1 VGLLVHYAYHV
12 VLRPQLAAMR
22 RFRVAQAAFVR
33 AQTPWNAHT
42 AGAVTD
48 SQSHAHQS
56 LPVLLSRADL
66 SALSLRIQQLFL
78 DHRERLHV
86 LPRFSS
92 FFLPLFVDLLGTLV
106 LQMLHSRYPRWFR
119 SGWGVPTD
127 QRILGLVQRLCDP
140 QSGDKERS
148 NMTMDESDTQDVLN
162 RLDNTAADATADDSP
177 LASSRPHSL
186 FFHTSS
192 LIRSAVPQP
201 SAAEARLVRKDD
213 SSSLSSSSRSARE
226 WRNAA
231 AVAAV
236 RAGAGAITA
245 RAAASANA
253 PLNQTIL
260 NSARGDARIGVGVRD
275 TNPFSLSARFAAA
288 EAQRQAEELRR
299 QRLPTLRAAHARAT
313 AAQAVAARAAAA
325 SASSSQPRRP
335 TTSSSA
341 ADPYAVPSV
350 FSAPA
355 EAGSSSPRRALFEL
369 GLRKVA
375 HRHARDNVYARALIA
390 QMPGLVTSGGSS
402 AAAAP
407 ASPRRLH

>member
-1 VGLLVHYAYHV
+1 
-12 VLRPQLAAMR
+12 
-22 RFRVAQAAFVR
+22 
-33 AQTPWNAHT
+33 
-42 AGAVTD
+42 
-48 SQSHAHQS
+48 
-56 LPVLLSRADL
+56 
-66 SALSLRIQQLFL
+66 LRIQQLFL

-127 QRILGLVQRLCDP
+127 QAVLRLVQRLCDP

-148 NMTMDESDTQDVLN
+148 SSITIDGTDAPEELGRRQGGLHD
-162 RLDNTAADATADDSP
+162 TAAPTAAAAAGS
-177 LASSRPHSL
+177 PHSL

-192 LIRSAVPQP
+192 LIRSAVPLP
-201 SAAEARLVRKDD
+201 SAAEARLVRKDE
-213 SSSLSSSSRSARE
+213 SSSSARE

-245 RAAASANA
+245 RAAASATA

-260 NSARGDARIGVGVRD
+260 NSARGDVRIGSGVRD
-275 TNPFSLSARFAAA
+275 SNPFSLSARFAAA
-288 EAQRQAEELRR
+288 EAQRQAEVLRR

-325 SASSSQPRRP
+325 SSSSSQLRRP
-335 TTSSSA
+335 ATSSRV

-350 FSAPA
+350 LSAAPGALAA
-355 EAGSSSPRRALFEL
+355 ESGSSSPRRALFEL

-390 QMPGLVTSGGSS
+390 QMPGLVTTGIGS
-402 AAAAP
+402 AAVAANP
-407 ASPRRLH
+407 ASPRRAR